1 VFGNCCATVTT
12 KCKAKLK
19 KGKEYW
25 IVMESVGSEN
35 NWNVWN
41 WSDASNGAGYD
52 SYSYNDAAWAS
63 NGNSYDQGAYSV
75 Q

>member
-1 VFGNCCATVTT
+1 
-12 KCKAKLK
+12 
-19 KGKEYW
+19 
-25 IVMESVGSEN
+25 MESVGSEN